1 MQVVV
6 VVCFLALVQA
16 NGSSLGVGDSTKA
29 SSPFWPQPTAFSL
42 GTTEIQLSSS
52 FIFKQT
58 QKHSDLLQRGLE
70 RYHKIYN
77 DYQLTQNESGALT
90 SCDVN
95 VDTVER
101 NNRDEKM
108 TMLGLDIDESYG
120 ISISE
125 DGKCQIHSATV
136 WGALHG
142 LETFSQLL
150 IRVGDDNNES
160 MTMTMN
166 YAPVSVTNVARFAHR
181 GVLLDSARHFLPMK
195 TLKTMIDSLTMANFN
210 VMHWHVEDAQ
220 SFPLDTPSSPEMV
233 KGAFQPSDVYSM
245 DDVKELDN
253 YAADRGIRIVYEID
267 GPGHAASWAKGY
279 PHLVNDKCAE
289 EYAYDVNLL
298 ALNPTLDET
307 YEVLTGILKDIKA
320 ATDTKFMHLGGDEVE
335 YGCWEADDSI
345 TQYMEENGIAT
356 YPELLGV
363 FVDKAEKIATAL
375 DTTSIQWEDTF
386 MAGIR
391 PPTSTIF
398 DVWTNSTNIKA
409 VTDAGYRVIAAP
421 QNYWYL
427 DHASNTWD
435 VMYSYDPQEE
445 MTPAQK
451 ELIIGGE
458 ASMWGEKVD
467 QYNIQSKVWPTAAAV
482 GERLWSAAN
491 NTLVANIDDAELR
504 LNTFIC
510 RMNSRGF
517 YAGPIEP
524 GYCATKYV

>member
-1 MQVVV
+1 MFVQ
-6 VVCFLALVQA
+6 FLVASCICALA
-16 NGSSLGVGDSTKA
+16 AAGA
-29 SSPFWPQPTAFSL
+29 SSPFWPQPTSFSL
-42 GTTEIQLSSS
+42 GATEIQLSNS
-52 FIFKQT
+52 FVFKQT

-70 RYHKIYN
+70 RYHKIYK
-77 DYQLTQNESGALT
+77 DYGFQQNENGADASLT

-101 NNRDEKM
+101 NNKEEKA
-108 TMLGLDIDESYG
+108 TLSSLDIDESYD

-125 DGKCQIHSATV
+125 DGKCEIHSQTV

-150 IRVGDDNNES
+150 TRVGDEGSDS
-160 MTMTMN
+160 GVTMNMN
-166 YAPVSVTNVARFAHR
+166 YAPVSVTNAARFAHR
-181 GVLLDSARHFLPMK
+181 GVLLDSARHFLPME
-195 TLKTMIDSLTMANFN
+195 TLKKMIDSLVMSNFN

-245 DDVKELDN
+245 DDVKDLDN
-253 YAADRGIRIVYEID
+253 YAADRGIRILYEID
-267 GPGHAASWAKGY
+267 VPGHAASWAKGY

-289 EYAYDVNLL
+289 KYAYDVNLL

-307 YEVLTGILKDIKA
+307 YEVLTGILKDIKE
-320 ATDTKFMHLGGDEVE
+320 ATDTNFMHLGGDEVE
-335 YGCWEADDSI
+335 YGCWEVDDSI
-345 TQYMEENGIAT
+345 TQYMEENNIAT

-363 FVDKAEKIATAL
+363 FVEKAEKIATSMG
-375 DTTSIQWEDTF
+375 TTSIQWEDTF

-391 PPTSTIF
+391 PPTTTIF

-427 DHASNTWD
+427 DHADNTWD
-435 VMYSYDPQEE
+435 VMYSYDPQVD

-458 ASMWGEKVD
+458 ASMWGEMVD

-491 NTLVANIDDAELR
+491 NTLVADIDDAELR
-504 LNTFIC
+504 LNIFIC

-517 YAGPIEP
+517 YSGPIEP
-524 GYCATKYV
+524 GYCATMYV